1 MENIFERLSN
11 IIKSGEAAALVI
23 VIKTEGSAPRKAGAK
38 MIVIKDGTT
47 IGTMGGGEL
56 EEKVIREALEAIN
69 KRSPK
74 VVSFT
79 LDVEKGKLDM
89 MCGGTL
95 DVYIEPVM
103 MLYHF

>member
-1 MENIFERLSN
+1 MEPIFERLWKIS
-11 IIKSGEAAALVI
+11 KSGETAALVI

-38 MIVIKDGTT
+38 MIILKDGKT

-56 EEKVIREALEAIN
+56 EEKVIKEAFDAIN
-69 KRSPK
+69 KQSPR

-79 LDVEKGKLDM
+79 LDAEKGKLDM

-95 DVYIEPVM
+95 DVYIEPVIP
-103 MLYHF
+103 